1 MFGWLMIQLTTPDCV
16 SSLQSRGYGT
26 SVARQVAPYADCLN
40 RNIGTVEKLQEA
52 CSDVRLR
59 VSQFRGSD
67 VQRAKV
73 QRAIGWL
80 DHMIQW
86 RAQCEARITVEP

>member
-1 MFGWLMIQLTTPDCV
+1 MFGWLIIQLTTPDCV

-26 SVARQVAPYADCLN
+26 AVARQVAPYADCLN

-52 CSDVRLR
+52 CSDARFKSSR
-59 VSQFRGSD
+59 FRGSD

-86 RAQCEARITVEP
+86 RAQCEARVTVEP